1 MQEANFLR
9 HLIDFIKERSRAEEA
24 QQPEETGE
32 VQQPEI
38 HIHVGGDGVAE
49 VGSEEESDQPAPVDV
64 ESPIDRDDV
73 FIPPLQAKIEMMKK
87 LTGVP
92 PKDET
97 LKQSQEQGGPAPAAP
112 AQTNQNVLA
121 RRRAKMQDMVDD
133 DPTGM

>member
-9 HLIDFIKERSRAEEA
+9 HLIDFIKERELSRT
-24 QQPEETGE
+24 QQAPEETGE
-32 VQQPEI
+32 VQQPEV

-49 VGSEEESDQPAPVDV
+49 VGSEEAVDPTEV
-64 ESPIDRDDV
+64 ESPIDRDDIFV
-73 FIPPLQAKIEMMKK
+73 PPLQAKIEMMKK

-97 LKQSQEQGGPAPAAP
+97 LKQSQEQGGPAPVQSNA
-112 AQTNQNVLA
+112 NVLQ
-121 RRRAKMQDMVDD
+121 RRKAKFQDMVDD

>member
-9 HLIDFIKERSRAEEA
+9 HLIDFIKERELSKT
-24 QQPEETGE
+24 QQAPEETGE
-32 VQQPEI
+32 VQQPEV

-49 VGSEEESDQPAPVDV
+49 VGSEEESSGQPAPVDV

-97 LKQSQEQGGPAPAAP
+97 LLQSQEQGGPTPVQSNAS
-112 AQTNQNVLA
+112 VLQ
-121 RRRAKMQDMVDD
+121 RRKAKFQDMVDD

>member
-9 HLIDFIKERSRAEEA
+9 HLIDFIKERELSRS
-24 QQPEETGE
+24 QQEPEETGE
-32 VQQPEI
+32 VQQPDI
-38 HIHVGGDGVAE
+38 HIHVGSDGSSE
-49 VGSEEESDQPAPVDV
+49 VGAEETNQPAPVDV

-97 LKQSQEQGGPAPAAP
+97 LQQSQAQGGPAPV
-112 AQTNQNVLA
+112 QTNSNVLQ
-121 RRRAKMQDMVDD
+121 RRRAKMQDMIDD